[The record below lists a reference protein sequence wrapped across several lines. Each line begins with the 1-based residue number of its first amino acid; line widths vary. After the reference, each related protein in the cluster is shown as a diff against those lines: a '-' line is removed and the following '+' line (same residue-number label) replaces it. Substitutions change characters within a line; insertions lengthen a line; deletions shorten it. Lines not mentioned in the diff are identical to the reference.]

1 MSPRRVVPHSD
12 AGRRGAAAAA
22 ICGVALAAC
31 VAPAGAWVQRY
42 SFDDI
47 PAFSSPSSASN
58 TAYSGR
64 GLEFDQGCG
73 YYRIGSFG
81 PSPFG
86 PKTGA
91 QAMVVGGINPCSSP
105 AIYIGA
111 TNAPRTVQY
120 WVRSPATPRQLVAT
134 DFVAGSTPDAT
145 TYNLI
150 AGGWTRVQIVKP
162 AGVTPGWV
170 QLQSP
175 TAGEFLVDDIA
186 TSDQP
191 PAAPPATIIDSAPPA
206 SSTNTSAT
214 VAFHNADPGP
224 TFTCQLDSGA
234 ATPCTSPWTRT
245 GLTTGAHT
253 LRVRATGL
261 FGVQES
267 TPKTVNWTVSAP
279 QAPTTPTAT
288 TPAPTTLTGSTP
300 ATPEV
305 PASPLVAPTCPPGPD
320 ADRDGVPDACDF
332 VGAPGTVPPVSGQTT
347 NVKVESGVVFI
358 KLPPGV
364 AGARAGVEATRQQA
378 PPAPGSG
385 YVPLKG
391 VATIPVGSSVDAR
404 GGSITVTSATGA
416 SAKGASAP
424 PSASAKLTAAIFQIR
439 QDRLKRRS
447 SKSKK
452 KLPANPTALVLRSP
466 EGAIAAAR
474 CRDDADAVIRS
485 LSAAVPK
492 GTFQFVGAAASVST
506 SARAANIR
514 TVDRCDGTFTEVG
527 RGVATVTSLHRK
539 HRKVVRVK
547 AGRAYLMKG
556 NFMSIEGGKGR

>member
-1 MSPRRVVPHSD
+1 MSPRRVVPRSD

-31 VAPAGAWVQRY
+31 VAPAGAWVEKY
-42 SFDDI
+42 SFDDV
-47 PAFSSPSSASN
+47 APSSTPGYNPYAARN
-58 TAYSGR
+58 LIFYP
-64 GLEFDQGCG
+64 GCST
-73 YYRIGSFG
+73 YRIGAFG
-81 PSPFG
+81 PAPFG
-86 PKTGA
+86 PRSGN
-91 QAMVVGGINPCSSP
+91 QAMVVGGDECP
-105 AIYIGA
+105 ATVYIYA
-111 TNAPRTVQY
+111 SNQPRTIQY
-120 WVRSPATPRQLVAT
+120 WVRSPSTPRQL
-134 DFVAGSTPDAT
+134 FVGDSSSPTTPTPT
-145 TYNLI
+145 THTFSP
-150 AGGWTRVQIVKP
+150 GGWTRVQIVKP
-162 AGVTPGWV
+162 PQATSPGYVPLSGSTPD
-170 QLQSP
+170 
-175 TAGEFLVDDIA
+175 EFLIDDIA

-191 PAAPPATIIDSAPPA
+191 PAAPPATIIDSTPPA

-300 ATPEV
+300 ATPEA